1 MKTNITIGVLI
12 AALILAVMSAI
23 YFWYAERNKP
33 PVSQIEYIKVPEVK
47 TVTKIQ
53 RVEVPGPERI
63 VTIEKPV
70 IIEKLKLPEWV
81 KDADKQ
87 IIATAEIQPHDG
99 KTNTV
104 AVLDI
109 KTGVAEIIAKQEPPA
124 FMAFTNQKE
133 FGVRAGYATDRELRA
148 TVYGRWS
155 FARVGKIHLG
165 VYGEGNSQG
174 DGIAQLEVSYRF

>member
-1 MKTNITIGVLI
+1 MKNNIIIGVLSACLLI
-12 AALILAVMSAI
+12 AVSSAI
-23 YFWYAERNKP
+23 YFWYAERHKP

-53 RVEVPGPERI
+53 RIEIPGPERI

-70 IIEKLKLPEWV
+70 IIEKLKLPDWV

-87 IIATAEIQPHDG
+87 IIATAEISPYDG

-104 AVLDI
+104 AILDTT
-109 KTGVAEIIAKQEPPA
+109 TGVAEIIAKQEPPA
-124 FMAFTNQKE
+124 FMAFTNNKE
-133 FGVRAGYATDRELRA
+133 LGIRAGYASTPAARA
-148 TVYGRWS
+148 TVYGRWG

-165 VYGEGNSQG
+165 VYAEANSEGEGM
-174 DGIAQLEVSYRF
+174 AQLEVSYRF